1 MSTQH
6 SHQPAED
13 SQASKLDDQYFWDF
27 VTFSAGA
34 TLFRVPK
41 YKFIEDSDYF
51 HKMYDLDA
59 LGQECGRDHPHLHAV
74 ELPNV
79 DPEEFQTFLR
89 VLYPRRLIEEQ
100 QLGLTQNEWLCVLRL
115 SHQWGFQ
122 SLRER
127 ALAQINFD
135 ALPIILRILV
145 SQACKI
151 PSRFIA
157 GYCDLV
163 MRANAISVEEAE
175 HLGLGAAIRACE
187 IREKRYRRGWNAE
200 DVRGEVERVFGKEI
214 RECSVPLGT
223 VETEAAEDS
232 GVVKEEGEQS
242 ATVSSIV
249 AQDKKGKGK
258 EGIVPVDEES
268 EEKAGVNPGPAI
280 PVDVKEETCDGDPS
294 SSEASET
301 QANENEAA
309 KTLTD
314 EKKRKH
320 QLCPEDEHE
329 ARVDR
334 YGTRFG
340 A

>member
-27 VTFSAGA
+27 VTFSAGDRI
-34 TLFRVPK
+34 FRVPK
-41 YKFIEDSDYF
+41 YKFLEDSDCF
-51 HKMYDLDA
+51 HTMYDLDA

-74 ELPNV
+74 ELPGV

-89 VLYPRRLIEEQ
+89 VLYPRRLIDEQ
-100 QLGLTQNEWLCVLRL
+100 QLGLTQKEWLCVLRL

-127 ALAQINFD
+127 ALAQINFED
-135 ALPIILRILV
+135 LPVILRILV

-151 PSRFIA
+151 PSSLIA
-157 GYCDLV
+157 G
-163 MRANAISVEEAE
+163 ANAISVEEAE
-175 HLGLGAAIRACE
+175 HLGLSTAIRICE
-187 IREKRYRRGWNAE
+187 VREKRYRRSWDAGH
-200 DVRGEVERVFGKEI
+200 VRGAVERVFGKEI

-223 VETEAAEDS
+223 VESEAAEGG

-242 ATVSSIV
+242 STVSSIV
-249 AQDKKGKGK
+249 TPDNKGKGK
-258 EGIVPVDEES
+258 EEIVPVDEES
-268 EEKAGVNPGPAI
+268 EEKAEVNDPGPGI
-280 PVDVKEETCDGDPS
+280 SVDVKEETCDGDPS

-301 QANENEAA
+301 QANENEAT

-329 ARVDR
+329 ARADR